1 MHERDLS
8 QAAIH
13 SRKADQ
19 TGAVGLMVLVVVLIF
34 MVCTAASLLL
44 TLPQSFDSTANAA
57 PRVTEVAASRADVP
71 FHEQYRMDAVGEPVN
86 PPTF

>member
-1 MHERDLS
+1 MHERDLP

-57 PRVTEVAASRADVP
+57 PRVTEVAAGKADVP